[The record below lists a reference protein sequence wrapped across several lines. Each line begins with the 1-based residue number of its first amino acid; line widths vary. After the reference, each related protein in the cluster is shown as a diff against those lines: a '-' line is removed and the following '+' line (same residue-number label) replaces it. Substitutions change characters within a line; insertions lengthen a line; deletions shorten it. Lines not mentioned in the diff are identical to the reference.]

1 MLTRAEW
8 SKKYAPLA
16 VKVSAGSGIFPETI
30 LAFAIVESQGKGSD
44 GNWYPGAG
52 LVAREA
58 NNYFGI
64 KKFPQWFGP
73 IIELPTPGDAT
84 KRSKFVV
91 YPNIEASFRGFINF
105 LQRNPRYKSAGVFEA
120 PDYQTQILKIGSA
133 GYAENPLDAELKTK
147 VANSITKYINEARRI
162 INENKN
168 LLPIFFLAL
177 VVSTYLIFNRLKK

>member
-1 MLTRAEW
+1 MLTRSDW

-16 VKVSAGSGIFPETI
+16 VKVSAGTGIYPETI

-64 KKFPQWFGP
+64 KKYPQWFGP
-73 IIELPTPGDAT
+73 TISLPTPGDAIKT
-84 KRSKFVV
+84 STFVV
-91 YPNIEASFRGFINF
+91 YDGIESSFKGFIDF
-105 LQRNPRYKSAGVFEA
+105 LKRNPRYKSAGVFDA

-133 GYAENPLDAELKTK
+133 GYAENPRDAEIKTK
-147 VANSITKYINEARRI
+147 VADSLKKYVNEAKNV
-162 INENKN
+162 INNNKN
-168 LLPIFFLAL
+168 LLPFFFAAL
-177 VVSTYLIFNRLKK
+177 VIAGFLIFKKLKK